1 MRFQR
6 DALAGT
12 SAILRGVNDC
22 ITCALALV
30 ESKIKFVEHVC
41 TRAEFP
47 SEICWLPL
55 PTRSCR
61 VLSRISLD
69 PRRGREMESGSIDRK
84 PRDQETI
91 KE

>member
-12 SAILRGVNDC
+12 SAILRGVNGC

-30 ESKIKFVEHVC
+30 ESKIKFVEHV
-41 TRAEFP
+41 RAHAGRFP
-47 SEICWLPL
+47 SEIRWLPL

-69 PRRGREMESGSIDRK
+69 PRRGR
-84 PRDQETI
+84 
-91 KE
+91 